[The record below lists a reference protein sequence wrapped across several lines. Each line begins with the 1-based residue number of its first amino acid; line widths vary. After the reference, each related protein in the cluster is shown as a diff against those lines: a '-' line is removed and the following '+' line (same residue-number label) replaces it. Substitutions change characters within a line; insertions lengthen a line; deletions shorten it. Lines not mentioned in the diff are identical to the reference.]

1 MNCASSPQNLVR
13 FSRYV
18 YNLYSINHFH
28 TLKKQL
34 LESDLRGIA
43 HVKIAPRAAEQNYL

>member
-1 MNCASSPQNLVR
+1 MNCASSPQNPVR

-18 YNLYSINHFH
+18 YIQLNHFH
-28 TLKKQL
+28 TFKKQL